1 MLQLFIKHYT
11 YKNPL
16 CIYVNAKD
24 TIYSIKTLCNNNHV
38 TLYHKN
44 ILENHHTI
52 EHYGLTNNDTIHMF
66 GNLNG
71 GLPTMTTVI
80 SAPEVASL
88 AVDTTAL
95 ITNTI
100 FDKIKFA
107 WDKVVQATT
116 AVFERLKAMKT
127 FIMIAKFFPIIVLV
141 SMVIAFFTRP
151 MEFLMLTFGLVFVV
165 ILYILYSI
173 LNLPPFIYLVAAIW
187 FIIMDIIPLLIYCA
201 IFTALLII
209 IFLICLILT
218 GLNVMT
224 GGALKDIVLCDNSP
238 GSWYKTANYHL
249 GNKWERGIFCTRPCF
264 SRYTPD
270 TTGISCNKLPKG
282 YPPYCPQ
289 AEIMRIYSTK
299 KADSNYKFENYN
311 DKGNV
316 YYMSKEPL
324 KREEMLKK
332 HYLHKR
338 DFMNVCNKEMSN
350 YNTIALNICASVDSL
365 DLQPKDKLRLKQVCQ
380 QAYCTAEK
388 NYPFCSKISELKEDD
403 KNAII
408 KKVIKIMVIMIIFC
422 LVFLFTMEYMYKK

>member
-1 MLQLFIKHYT
+1 MIQLFIKHYI
-11 YKNPL
+11 YNNPI
-16 CIYVNAKD
+16 CIYVNLSD
-24 TIYSIKTLCNNNHV
+24 TIEGIKNRYNINNF

-44 ILENHHTI
+44 VLENQHTI
-52 EHYGLTNNDTIHMF
+52 EHYGLSNNDTIHLF
-66 GNLNG
+66 SNLSG
-71 GLPTMTTVI
+71 GMDPIGGSSQPAIMATGLVN
-80 SAPEVASL
+80 S
-88 AVDTTAL
+88 
-95 ITNTI
+95 I
-100 FDKIKFA
+100 FDKISSGMTFA
-107 WDKVVQATT
+107 FDK
-116 AVFERLKAMKT
+116 MKT
-127 FIMIAKFFPIIVLV
+127 AAQVMASKLKWVKTLITIAKFFPIIVLV
-141 SMVIAFFTRP
+141 GMVIAFFTKP
-151 MEFLMLTFGLVFVV
+151 MEFLMLTFGLIFVV

-173 LNLPPFIYLVAAIW
+173 LNLPPFIFLVAAIW

-201 IFTALLII
+201 IFTALLIL

-218 GLNVMT
+218 WVNVMT

-299 KADSNYKFENYN
+299 KTDSNYKFENYN

-350 YNTIALNICASVDSL
+350 YNTIALNICASIDSL

-380 QAYCTAEK
+380 QAYCTSEK